1 MKANAIMGL
10 VMCFALSF
18 ALISGSGV
26 GNMIF
31 EQQQQPYPSNGLGKY
46 EEVAE
51 EEETVNAGIIEGIA
65 GTALIGFIID
75 FANTAKTLFGT
86 VVLLP
91 VYLTRLGFPAY
102 FAFPVGTLCQ
112 VITTVGFYQVLT
124 GHELL

>member
-1 MKANAIMGL
+1 MQTNPIMGL

-18 ALISGSGV
+18 ALIAGSGV
-26 GNMIF
+26 GDMIF
-31 EQQQQPYPSNGLGKY
+31 EEQTQPNPGDGLQTY
-46 EEVAE
+46 EEVSKDKQ
-51 EEETVNAGIIEGIA
+51 TITAGIIDAISGNP
-65 GTALIGFIID
+65 LIGFIID

-86 VVLLP
+86 VALLP